1 MSKRIVLAYSGG
13 LDTSVAVKW
22 LQEELNAEVIAL
34 AADVGQGGDFEAIRS
49 RALAAGAVEAIV
61 DDCREEYARDYC
73 GPALAANA
81 MYEGK
86 YPLVSSL
93 SRPVIA
99 KHLVAAAR
107 AHGADAVAHGC
118 TGKGNDQVRFEV
130 STRALAP
137 DLEVIAP
144 VRVWG
149 MTREDCIAYAAK
161 HDIPLTVSKEKL
173 YSIDENLWGRAIEC
187 GEMEDPWVAPPLDVY
202 TLTRATETEP
212 REIVI
217 GFEHGIPVSLD
228 GTAMPLH
235 ELVDAVGS
243 TVGAYGYGRIDMVEN
258 RRVGIKSRETYECPG
273 ALALITAHRDL
284 EDLTLER
291 DLHHEK
297 ARLEP
302 RWAELVYDGLWF
314 SPLKQALDAFVDS
327 SQEHVTGEV
336 RLRCEPG
343 RCFPVGRRSPVS
355 LYDYGLATYDAA
367 DSFRHS
373 DAEGFVRLWG
383 LGVQTWAA
391 RQGQRKP

>member
-1 MSKRIVLAYSGG
+1 VSKRIVLAYSGG

-34 AADVGQGGDFEAIRS
+34 AADVGQGGDFEAIRA

-61 DDCREEYARDYC
+61 DDCREEYAREYC

-130 STRALAP
+130 SSRALAP

-217 GFEHGIPVSLD
+217 AFEHGVPVSVD
-228 GTAMPLH
+228 GKAMPLH
-235 ELVDAVGS
+235 DLVDAVGS

-314 SPLKQALDAFVDS
+314 SPLKQALDAFVES
-327 SQEHVTGEV
+327 SQEHVSGEV

-343 RCFPVGRRSPVS
+343 RCFPVGRRSPES